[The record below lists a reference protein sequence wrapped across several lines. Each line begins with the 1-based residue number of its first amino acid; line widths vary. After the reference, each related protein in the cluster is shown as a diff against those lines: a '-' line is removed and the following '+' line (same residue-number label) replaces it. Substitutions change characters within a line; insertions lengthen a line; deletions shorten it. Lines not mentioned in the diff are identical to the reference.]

1 MVQNKPPRFIAEL
14 ETVQGHACFS
24 VHVSVRAAADAPE
37 DTMSTHLLPAGDPQ
51 RAILTEAISALRQTP
66 EGARV
71 ELRTNSDYLTDGILR
86 WRSGWERRNFQ
97 TAKGRPVA
105 LADVWKTLFAE
116 VDARQVRAVLSTST
130 TKSNTDSHV
139 DCRATGG
146 AQIVVTDSPC
156 LLSCAYQTSP
166 GIEAAALEAHFAYPS
181 LNLFVDHSERYSA
194 YGRVHERDQAEQIDE
209 RIIGILNRFSIPF
222 TRVSIEHG
230 EQQAVAMVLEQARRA
245 AEVIGAEPLSSF
257 DQDNSPLPC

>member
-1 MVQNKPPRFIAEL
+1 MNSISPSPLVRNQQLVVNLFGGPCAGKSSLAAILFGRLKREHYEAEL
-14 ETVQGHACFS
+14 AVEFAKDLAFEN
-24 VHVSVRAAADAPE
+24 RRDA
-37 DTMSTHLLPAGDPQ
+37 LKCQIYVLGNQYWRIQ
-51 RAILTEAISALRQTP
+51 RAFS
-66 EGARV
+66 
-71 ELRTNSDYLTDGILR
+71 
-86 WRSGWERRNFQ
+86 
-97 TAKGRPVA
+97 
-105 LADVWKTLFAE
+105 
-116 VDARQVRAVLSTST
+116 
-130 TKSNTDSHV
+130 
-139 DCRATGG
+139 GG

-181 LNLFVDHSERYSA
+181 LNLFVDRSVRYSA

-245 AEVIGAEPLSSF
+245 AEAIEVEPLSSF
-257 DQDNSPLPC
+257 DHDNAPLPC